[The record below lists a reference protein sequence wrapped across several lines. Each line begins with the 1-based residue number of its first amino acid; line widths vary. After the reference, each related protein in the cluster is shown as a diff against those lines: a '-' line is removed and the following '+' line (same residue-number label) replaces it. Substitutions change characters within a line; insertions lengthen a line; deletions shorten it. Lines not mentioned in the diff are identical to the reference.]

1 MTYWD
6 FAPQIV
12 NSRESITG
20 EKGRK
25 ENQIKG
31 NRSREIHL
39 GDVGRSLGEK
49 HR

>member
-20 EKGRK
+20 EKGK